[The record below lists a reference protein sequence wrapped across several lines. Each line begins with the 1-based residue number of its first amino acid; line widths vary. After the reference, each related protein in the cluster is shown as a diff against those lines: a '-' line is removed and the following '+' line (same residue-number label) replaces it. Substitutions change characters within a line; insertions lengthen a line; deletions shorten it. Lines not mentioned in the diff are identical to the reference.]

1 MRPMPTNDSI
11 TPRQTLTNPGLLAS
25 ALTRIGAEAASTS
38 EIWRRLTEHY
48 IVDLDAVAAL
58 LPRAEP
64 EPVWLSSRT

>member
-1 MRPMPTNDSI
+1 MPNTDPVITRP
-11 TPRQTLTNPGLLAS
+11 TLTNPSLLAS
-25 ALTRIGAEAASTS
+25 ALHRIGTEAASTA

-64 EPVWLSSRT
+64 EPLWLTSRN

>member
-1 MRPMPTNDSI
+1 MSNSDSF

-25 ALTRIGAEAASTS
+25 ALHRIGTEAASTAEVWS
-38 EIWRRLTEHY
+38 RLTEHY

-64 EPVWLSSRT
+64 EPLWLQGRD

>member
-1 MRPMPTNDSI
+1 MPNTDPAITRP
-11 TPRQTLTNPGLLAS
+11 TLTNPSLLAS
-25 ALTRIGAEAASTS
+25 ALHRIGTEAASTA

-64 EPVWLSSRT
+64 EPLWLQSRD

>member
-1 MRPMPTNDSI
+1 MSSTEPF
-11 TPRQTLTNPGLLAS
+11 TPRQTLTNPNLLAN
-25 ALTRIGAEAASTS
+25 ALHRIGTEAASTT

-64 EPVWLSSRT
+64 EPIWLQSRV